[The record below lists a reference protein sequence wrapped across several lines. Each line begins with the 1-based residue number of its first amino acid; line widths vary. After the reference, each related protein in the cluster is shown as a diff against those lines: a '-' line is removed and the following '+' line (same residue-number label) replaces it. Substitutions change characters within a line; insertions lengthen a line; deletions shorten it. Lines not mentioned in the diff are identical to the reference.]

1 MSTDAFRLQYLAR
14 TAAGVPRDLANTL
27 VVSKIKPIRPTV
39 LIYNC
44 TFVCDARC
52 TMCNNWKRGNRK
64 EDMPL
69 DQVDGVFD
77 HEFWGAVENLNIS
90 GGEPTTRN
98 DLPEMVEMFQRRLRR
113 LRKIGIN
120 TTGLTPHRAIP
131 MLTRIVEFC
140 AEHDLLISIRV
151 SLDGIGDIHNQV
163 RNVKRGFD
171 KASQTIEAMQTLA
184 GKHPQFQFGIA
195 STIFATNLED
205 AKNILAWA
213 RSHKLDVVFNMLRF
227 TDNMLGNR
235 SLEESIGF
243 REREEEFMRQF
254 FLERVQEESV
264 LSGQAFM
271 YLHYADMIANGYI
284 RTMPCPF
291 RTQGLLL
298 NPNGDLFYCENSDL
312 LGNVLDTNAVRHL
325 FQGRESRPSRDV
337 RRDHL
342 QALPQPVP
350 GERRRDEAVRAV
362 REVPDARV
370 SGQEQPRAA
379 RRDPSDRA
387 VTRLVRSRAVRLVVA
402 AGLTG
407 YLLWISH
414 PEQIGRATAGAAPSW
429 LLAACA
435 LVLVDRTLM
444 AWRWI
449 ALLRPLTADAPPRLA
464 DVIRVFFVST
474 FVGTFLPASVGGD
487 AVRAFSLSRHNV
499 PAAPAVASV
508 VMDRALGV
516 VSILSARPVQP
527 RRPARG
533 GAAWRLRRS
542 RAGRSGVV
550 GGGAGDL
557 LGRRRGPRGAC
568 DRRWCRENA
577 CGASDRACLTR
588 SGRTDTI
595 MAFSPPCLVYSV
607 VVQVIRVLQAW
618 CLGLRT
624 AHRGADRRCTSSRF
638 R

>member
-14 TAAGVPRDLANTL
+14 AAAGVPRDLANTL
-27 VVSKIKPIRPTV
+27 DVSKLRPIRPTV

-44 TFVCDARC
+44 TWVCDARC
-52 TMCNNWKRGNRK
+52 EMCNNWKHGDRK
-64 EDMPL
+64 SDMTLAQLEPAMS
-69 DQVDGVFD
+69 
-77 HEFWGAVENLNIS
+77 HPFWGAIENLNIS

-98 DLPEMVEMFQRRLRR
+98 DLPEMVGVFHRHLPRM
-113 LRKIGIN
+113 RKIGIN

-235 SLEESIGF
+235 NLEESIGF

-312 LGNVLDTNAVRHL
+312 LGNVLDTNA
-325 FQGRESRPSRDV
+325 
-337 RRDHL
+337 
-342 QALPQPVP
+342 
-350 GERRRDEAVRAV
+350 
-362 REVPDARV
+362 
-370 SGQEQPRAA
+370 
-379 RRDPSDRA
+379 SDIYFKA
-387 VTRLVRSRAVRLVVA
+387 ENLA
-402 AGLTG
+402 
-407 YLLWISH
+407 H
-414 PEQIGRATAGAAPSW
+414 RATFEETICKHCLSPCQVNVGAMKQFVPYAKF
-429 LLAACA
+429 
-435 LVLVDRTLM
+435 LM
-444 AWRWI
+444 R
-449 ALLRPLTADAPPRLA
+449 ADQ
-464 DVIRVFFVST
+464 VKNT
-474 FVGTFLPASVGGD
+474 
-487 AVRAFSLSRHNV
+487 
-499 PAAPAVASV
+499 
-508 VMDRALGV
+508 
-516 VSILSARPVQP
+516 
-527 RRPARG
+527 PARH
-533 GAAWRLRRS
+533 AETL
-542 RAGRSGVV
+542 
-550 GGGAGDL
+550 
-557 LGRRRGPRGAC
+557 P
-568 DRRWCRENA
+568 
-577 CGASDRACLTR
+577 
-588 SGRTDTI
+588 
-595 MAFSPPCLVYSV
+595 
-607 VVQVIRVLQAW
+607 
-618 CLGLRT
+618 T
-624 AHRGADRRCTSSRF
+624 AQ
-638 R
+638 